1 MAFLDL
7 GSALSLINGGLGLYN
22 SIVGGSQ
29 RKRDYR
35 RKQRGM
41 RAEANYID
49 RVSKINAAKYLKE
62 GQYQSTIKN
71 IEAQQL
77 QEQAKVGYDFQ
88 MFEANR
94 QRRAEQKI
102 LSQTRASYGASG
114 VRVDSGSAARVQ
126 EVDAYIS
133 DYNYQQNQ
141 YYANQLKQ
149 RKLKEAAVA
158 RFEGDQARRIARDRA
173 RSERDVSRLKKRK
186 LRSDA
191 SFLDS
196 QIDYVGTQTG
206 INVANDLFDLGK
218 AYDKSRVA
226 SGEKQ
231 VFGLA
236 GA

>member
-1 MAFLDL
+1 MSLIQL
-7 GSALSLINGGLGLYN
+7 GSALGLIKNGLGLYS

-29 RKRDYR
+29 KKRDYR
-35 RKQRGM
+35 RQQSGM

-49 RVSKINAAKYLKE
+49 RVSKINAANYLKE
-62 GQYQSTIKN
+62 GDYQATIKG
-71 IEAQQL
+71 IESKQL
-77 QEQAKVGYDFQ
+77 QEQAKSGYDFQ

-94 QRRAEQKI
+94 QRRAEQNI
-102 LSQTRASYGASG
+102 LSQMRASYGASG

-126 EVDAYIS
+126 EFDAYIS
-133 DYNYQQNQ
+133 DYNYKWNQ

-173 RSERDVSRLKKRK
+173 KTERDVSLLKKRK

-191 SFLDS
+191 GFLDS

-206 INVANDLFDLGK
+206 INVMNNLFDLGK
-218 AYDKSRVA
+218 TYDKSRVA
-226 SGEKQ
+226 SGKKQ